1 MTTWGDGYGTFV
13 LKSARGV
20 SRWLWVLASFAALNA
35 GLVLVGLLAQ
45 TVFDRSW
52 GFHVAVIAGILLL
65 LTARYA
71 AEPVTHWWVSETH
84 FDVSSGDLICW
95 HQAGS
100 VRGLKRSFAQGAR
113 LTLGT
118 APFGSQNDLV
128 LGSGLRRRVVGA
140 ARGVSAR
147 DYLAW
152 TAWVRAQGW
161 ELDDA
166 KILDSEPRLRPVL
179 VADEHWTTLPRG
191 RSSSRSPWLVPYG
204 PGEPEGVDLGAG
216 PWLPADNAQNLGE
229 VGFNVPPHDVRGIA
243 IRIGSPPTG
252 AQRAD
257 FGGWATGVSVVR
269 GSYFDDVECAAPVAG
284 AAWVLSEAGEL
295 EITLTPVDLVTTSDA
310 GDA

>member
-1 MTTWGDGYGTFV
+1 
-13 LKSARGV
+13 
-20 SRWLWVLASFAALNA
+20 LASFTALNA

-52 GFHVAVIAGILLL
+52 GFHVAAVAGLVFMV
-65 LTARYA
+65 TARYA

-84 FDVSSGDLICW
+84 FDVSSGELTCW
-95 HQAGS
+95 HRAGS
-100 VRGLKRSFAQGAR
+100 VRGLKRSFARGAR
-113 LTLGT
+113 LTLRT
-118 APFGSQNDLV
+118 APFGSQKDLV
-128 LGSGLRRRVVGA
+128 LGSGMRRRIVGA

-179 VADEHWTTLPRG
+179 VADEHWTALPRG

-204 PGEPEGVDLGAG
+204 PGERKVVDLGSG

-229 VGFNVPPHDVRGIA
+229 IDFDFPPKDVRRIRT
-243 IRIGSPPTG
+243 RIGSPPAG
-252 AQRAD
+252 AHRAD
-257 FGGWATGVSVVR
+257 FGGWATGVSVMR
-269 GSYFDDVECAAPVAG
+269 GSRFDDVECAAPVAG

-295 EITLTPVDLVTTSDA
+295 EITLIPVDLVTTSEV